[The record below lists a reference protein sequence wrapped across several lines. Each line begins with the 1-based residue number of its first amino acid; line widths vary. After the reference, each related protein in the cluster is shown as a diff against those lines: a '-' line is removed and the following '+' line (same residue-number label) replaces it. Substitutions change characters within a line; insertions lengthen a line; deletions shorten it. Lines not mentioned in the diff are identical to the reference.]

1 MEMGMETLYT
11 RGYFTQALFQ
21 NQKDL
26 NKQTNLKRFLNKT
39 NTCKHLVHKKP
50 LTEIV
55 SSDIKSIWSSKYSTL
70 WPPLFILLMCSWC
83 KHKISIIGPLISY
96 SLYWDMLEYF
106 MFWIFFSDNDLTDK
120 DAEALCKIIQ
130 VEQSIKLSKLATHK
144 NNNNNKRWNNF

>member
-1 MEMGMETLYT
+1 
-11 RGYFTQALFQ
+11 
-21 NQKDL
+21 
-26 NKQTNLKRFLNKT
+26 
-39 NTCKHLVHKKP
+39 
-50 LTEIV
+50 
-55 SSDIKSIWSSKYSTL
+55 
-70 WPPLFILLMCSWC
+70 MCSWC

-130 VEQSIKLSKLATHK
+130 VEQSMKLSKLATHK

>member
-1 MEMGMETLYT
+1 METLYT

-70 WPPLFILLMCSWC
+70 WPPLFILLMCSWS
-83 KHKISIIGPLISY
+83 KNKISIIGPLISY
-96 SLYWDMLEYF
+96 SFTETCWNTSCFEY
-106 MFWIFFSDNDLTDK
+106 FFSDNDLTDK
-120 DAEALCKIIQ
+120 DAEALYKIIQ